1 VVGVVS
7 LCEGDV
13 HEGPSIWR
21 VCMFIYCTVHTMS
34 IARHI
39 LNQVLCSVCFPQ
51 SISRLSHLVTYND
64 GRKVGH

>member
-1 VVGVVS
+1 MVGVVS

-39 LNQVLCSVCFPQ
+39 SIEYCAQSVFLKA
-51 SISRLSHLVTYND
+51 SDT
-64 GRKVGH
+64 